1 MYYKGWRNED
11 TVLEGNCMDFCF
23 FFSWYLYTGFLNS
36 GQPVLCII
44 HGVILK
50 VLEVG
55 LETWTESICL
65 S

>member
-36 GQPVLCII
+36 GQPVLCIRSDTPQPA
-44 HGVILK
+44 VIPWGHS
-50 VLEVG
+50 EG
-55 LETWTESICL
+55 PGGWS
-65 S
+65 